1 MAKKK
6 KKRKFSLAR
15 LIILIVII
23 ALFAGAGAA
32 IGIVLAAVRNAPDID
47 PTIILELLT
56 ESSNIVDDK
65 GNVIEI
71 IQSTDDRKIVT
82 LDEIPDYLED
92 AFISIEDH
100 RFEDHFGIDLRRIA
114 GSMFHNIQVG
124 DLTDQGAS
132 TITQQLARNL
142 YLTLDQTFDRKF
154 KEMYLAIEMERA
166 LTKDQIL
173 EYYLNTIPLGQSNNG
188 VQAASFA
195 YFSKDVSELTIAEAA
210 LLAGVPKADSKY
222 APFKKIRTGDDTDI
236 ALEDIVGYVYVSG
249 TKYSCIYNQASV
261 DRQQTVLF
269 RMHELGKI
277 TDEEYEEALDQDIR
291 TSLNPGQKKSTEI
304 SSYFTDYVKNQ
315 VVEDLMDEY
324 GYTYADAESLLYTG
338 GLTIYSTMD
347 FEVQKTLEE
356 SYNNFAELLL
366 GDLESETTPYVE
378 EWKSFSW
385 KSDGSSTGNLDGH
398 ENVLNENGRYL
409 YFKKENLLDDD
420 YNVVLNPDE
429 YSFDENNNLIIDSNK
444 FNLYST
450 VIDIVDYYTIEDNFL
465 VTHEMGGLNIG
476 ENFEIISSYAN
487 KGEFKLT
494 SEYLLSIEGFYTID
508 DEGNLIISKSNY
520 FYDETGIFQPQSAA
534 VIMDYHSGE
543 IKALIGGRNITTG
556 KSFNRAISA
565 ERQPGSTIKPL
576 SVYLP
581 ALDTGYNTA
590 SIIDDVPRYNEDGQR
605 WPKNWYE
612 NQAYKYWGLTTLR
625 KSVEYSLNVNAVKML
640 ENIGFDTSLEYLNKL
655 QLVDFEN
662 PTEDSFITPAENRS
676 YNDLNLAAMA
686 LGGLTS
692 GFTPLDMTA
701 AYGAIANDGVYI
713 EPYAYTKVLDDN
725 GITILDKEVE
735 SNYVVSP
742 QISFLMKDILRTTV
756 TQGLSYNAA
765 LPAEY
770 DIEVAGKTGTTSDNG
785 DIWFMGFSP
794 YYVGGIW
801 IGNDNSQLRV
811 GTGSSSTARLWGNI
825 MKEVHKDMEP
835 QDFLKPEGIVQVAVC
850 SQSGL
855 LPTELCEQ
863 DQRGSS
869 VINEY
874 FVKGTEPT
882 SFCKTHIEANVCTL
896 SGMAQGPYCPLDSL
910 EKKVF
915 ITRDTL
921 YDPLLNPLEKDDSY
935 YTILEN
941 YQTYLEIKS
950 QIENKNLD
958 DATIENVYG
967 GLVKM
972 YDGQISHINGIAVE
986 DLVINGLLTQD
997 YNYQM
1002 PVDECTW
1009 HNVYH
1014 WNEYLNSQG
1023 RNTSG
1028 NESNESG
1035 DSEEEAEND
1044 GSSSRSDI
1052 LDSDE
1057 DE

>member
-23 ALFAGAGAA
+23 ALFVGAGAT
-32 IGIVLAAVRNAPDID
+32 IGIVIAAVSNAPDID
-47 PTIILELLT
+47 PTIILGLLT

-71 IQSTDDRKIVT
+71 IQSTEDRKIVT

-100 RFEDHFGIDLRRIA
+100 RFEEHFGIDLRRIA

-124 DLTDQGAS
+124 DLTSQGAS

-142 YLTLDQTFDRKF
+142 YLTSDQTFDRKL
-154 KEMYLAIEMERA
+154 KEMYLAIEMERS
-166 LTKDQIL
+166 LTKEQIL
-173 EYYLNTIPLGQSNNG
+173 EYYMNTIPLGQSNNG

-195 YFSKDVSELTIAEAA
+195 YFSKDVGDLTIAEAA

-222 APFKKIRTGDDTDI
+222 APYKKIRTGDDTDI
-236 ALEDIVGYVYVSG
+236 PPEDIVGYVYVSG
-249 TKYSCIYNQASV
+249 TKYTCIYNGLSV
-261 DRQQTVLF
+261 ERQQTVLF

-277 TDEEYEEALDQDIR
+277 TDEEYEIALAQDIR

-315 VVEDLMDEY
+315 VVEDLVAEY
-324 GYTYADAESLLYTG
+324 GYTYEDAESLLYTG
-338 GLTIYSTMD
+338 GFTIYSTMD
-347 FEVQKTLEE
+347 FDVQKTLEE
-356 SYNNFAELLL
+356 SYKNFAELLL
-366 GDLESETTPYVE
+366 GDLEGETTPYVE

-398 ENVLNENGRYL
+398 DNVLNENGRYL
-409 YFKKENLLDDD
+409 YFKKENLLNEG

-429 YSFDENNNLIIDSNK
+429 YTFDENNNLIINSKK

-494 SEYLLSIEGFYTID
+494 KEYIDSIEDFHTID
-508 DEGNLIISKSNY
+508 SEGNLVISNSNY
-520 FYDETGIFQPQSAA
+520 FYDEKGIFQPQSAA

-543 IKALIGGRNITTG
+543 IKALIGGRNITAG

-581 ALDTGYNTA
+581 ALDTGYTT
-590 SIIDDVPRYNEDGQR
+590 SSMIDDVPRYNDSGQR

-612 NQAYKYWGLTTLR
+612 KQAYKYWGLTTLR
-625 KSVEYSLNVNAVKML
+625 KSVEFSLNVNAVKML
-640 ENIGFDTSLEYLNKL
+640 ENIGFDTSLDYLNKL
-655 QLVDFEN
+655 RLVDFKD
-662 PTEDSFITPAENRS
+662 PSQDSFVTPEENRS

-686 LGGLTS
+686 LGGLTK

-701 AYGAIANDGVYI
+701 AYCAIANDGVYI
-713 EPYAYTKVLDDN
+713 QPYAYTKVLDGN

-742 QISFLMKDILRTTV
+742 QVSFLMKDILRSTV

-765 LPAEY
+765 LPSEY
-770 DIEVAGKTGTTSDNG
+770 GIEVAGKTGTTSDNG

-825 MKEVHKDMEP
+825 MKEVHKELEP
-835 QDFLKPEGIVQVAVC
+835 QEFLKPEGIVQVTVC

-855 LPTELCEQ
+855 LPTELCER
-863 DQRGSS
+863 DPRGSS

-896 SGMAQGPYCPLDSL
+896 SGMAQGPYCPLDSI

-915 ITRDTL
+915 ITRETL
-921 YDPLLNPLEKDDSY
+921 YDPMMNPLEKNESY
-935 YTILEN
+935 YALLEN
-941 YQTYLEIKS
+941 YKLYLEIKA

-967 GLVKM
+967 GVVKM

-986 DLVINGLLTQD
+986 DLVVNGLLTQD

-1002 PVDECTW
+1002 PINECIW

-1014 WNEYLNSQG
+1014 WNEYLNSQNG
-1023 RNTSG
+1023 NNSNTE
-1028 NESNESG
+1028 NN
-1035 DSEEEAEND
+1035 DSSRTDSRENNDDEND
-1044 GSSSRSDI
+1044 N
-1052 LDSDE
+1052 
-1057 DE
+1057 